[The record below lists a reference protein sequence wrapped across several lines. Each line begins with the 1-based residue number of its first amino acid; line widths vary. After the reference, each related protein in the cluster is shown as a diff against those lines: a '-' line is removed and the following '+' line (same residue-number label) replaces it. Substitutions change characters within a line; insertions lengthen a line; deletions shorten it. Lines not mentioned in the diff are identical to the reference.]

1 MTTDVNKKVV
11 QAHMDAW
18 NKLDPNAFDEL
29 FAPGYVHHDP
39 TQPEVRDLRG
49 LKQFAQAIWTAYP
62 DFNGRV
68 DRVIAEGDL
77 VAKQYTI
84 NGTHKGEFAGLP
96 PSGNKVS
103 FTGVTIY
110 RLENGKIAESWWNY
124 DVMSVMQ
131 QIGAIPA
138 PA

>member
-18 NKLDPNAFDEL
+18 NKFDPNAFDEL

-39 TQPEVRDLRG
+39 NQPEVRDLQG
-49 LKQFAQAIWTAYP
+49 LKQFAHAIWTAYP
-62 DFNGRV
+62 DFNGRI
-68 DRVIAEGDL
+68 DRVIGEGDL
-77 VAKQYTI
+77 VAKQYTA

-110 RLENGKIAESWWNY
+110 RFENGKIAESWWNY